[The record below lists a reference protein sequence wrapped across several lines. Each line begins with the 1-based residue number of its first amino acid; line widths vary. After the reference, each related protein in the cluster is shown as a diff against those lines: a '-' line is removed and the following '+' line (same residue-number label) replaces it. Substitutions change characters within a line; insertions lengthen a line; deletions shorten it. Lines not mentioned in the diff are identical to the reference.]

1 MPDWSYH
8 TIFKPLL
15 FRLSGRRARDL
26 TLHAIGGLSRIPGG
40 TFVIRTMGHMEMSPH
55 LASELAGVPIACPV
69 GLSGG
74 LDPHG
79 TAHKALA
86 QFGLGFI
93 ELGPVTVRAVRSA
106 RAD

>member
-15 FRLSGRRARDL
+15 FRLNGPEARDL

-55 LASELAGVPIACPV
+55 TCERAC
-69 GLSGG
+69 
-74 LDPHG
+74 
-79 TAHKALA
+79 
-86 QFGLGFI
+86 
-93 ELGPVTVRAVRSA
+93 R
-106 RAD
+106 RADCLPGWPQRRA